1 MHSPGFIIVPSDLEY
16 FIEYERI
23 DYSRRLELLQYGYIA
38 GRSVPSTADYRQHQV
53 RNGTVREDECGGMY
67 QRIIL
72 RNFFS
77 PFEYPPSSCPSP
89 VPPRLPPRSWHG
101 APLAP
106 LLRTFMVHGSPVV
119 GMEKVSVQTRQLL
132 RTLQDLYIRPDP
144 DLQEQQAQEIA
155 TATSALLA
163 RTAMPAIRSTSD
175 TNKNHSNTDA
185 SAPTLLGA
193 QSAPTYQA
201 PDQRTGMISVQ
212 QLLQR
217 SSGSNSASL
226 PTSTHTGA
234 RKHG

>member
-1 MHSPGFIIVPSDLEY
+1 LDAFRHGSRVP
-16 FIEYERI
+16 
-23 DYSRRLELLQYGYIA
+23 
-38 GRSVPSTADYRQHQV
+38 GRSVPSTADYQQYQV
-53 RNGTVREDECGGMY
+53 RNGTITEDECGGRY

-77 PFEYPPSSCPSP
+77 WLEHRPSFPSP
-89 VPPRLPPRSWHG
+89 VPILPARSWHG

-119 GMEKVSVQTRQLL
+119 GMEKVPVRTRQLL
-132 RTLQDLYIRPDP
+132 RTLQDLYTRPDP
-144 DLQEQQAQEIA
+144 NLQEQQGQGIA
-155 TATSALLA
+155 TTTSALLA
-163 RTAMPAIRSTSD
+163 QAAMPAIRPTSGAD
-175 TNKNHSNTDA
+175 KNHSNTPA
-185 SAPTLLGA
+185 SAPALLGA
-193 QSAPTYQA
+193 QSAPANQA
-201 PDQRTGMISVQ
+201 PDQRTAMISVQ